1 MDAIEQLAVS
11 HHVTKLT
18 HFENRNRIESIQH
31 FSFVGNFFSEFSTS
45 HNTIDSA
52 INIRLFE
59 SHRGASNIRFVLL
72 SVLSA

>member
-31 FSFVGNFFSEFSTS
+31 FSFVGNFFPNFQLRTTLSTR
-45 HNTIDSA
+45 
-52 INIRLFE
+52 RLIFAFLNRIE
-59 SHRGASNIRFVLL
+59 ERRIYVLFC
-72 SVLSA
+72 SQY